1 MSLALNHVR
10 GLSGV
15 PLRAAQLAGRQCC
28 KAHRYG
34 DNSFANCAG
43 LPRSTPGGI
52 RRLFR
57 SQATL
62 RYPEPLATDPKVIQE
77 QKLHP
82 QDPSTSRSDEVHD
95 PKSQQSSEQDA
106 SNQTQP
112 DTLMSRRRLKKSY
125 GQPNP
130 TPSQY
135 LAKALRQTGHP
146 LGNHHL
152 GSQDVDAVRHLQ
164 ALQPT
169 YGRPARLSLQTTLGE
184 YIRLVDPLISS
195 STEAYLTE
203 RLDSALSEVFRD
215 NSYRYLT
222 TRGYDVGDVVAWAW
236 VLKSKDANQA
246 IPRLFA
252 HAVQHQ
258 SKSRSESPIAPPF
271 LILFLLK
278 QPYLEARSL
287 RLLLIYS
294 LHLISGQPLPC
305 EKMVGQSLQ
314 ENLQLPSGKFQ
325 SKVDHSTGMRLFAR
339 LIRHAR
345 IVWPQAMPTI
355 ASAFS
360 RFMIA
365 TKPGEAEDSILKKS
379 NADRLKTKNFNIFL
393 RLLSV
398 PSRAQPFQ
406 STPLQQQAQFEL
418 LRAMASHKPVLPL
431 TRKGYR
437 AVAAIQLAHKKT
449 SEERQSAELK
459 APSWPPWKEGK
470 LGIDALR
477 GNEGMYSR
485 AMNVLSQMRDA
496 GYSSKLWED
505 VCSILAG
512 WDTDRSPTI
521 QTRGFMR
528 WSRTLSRASHTSPDH
543 TAIWTARIRAT
554 RTVREAWACFLSYQ
568 DRDLP
573 PNAAIYTEMAEK
585 LIYRQLAIKNRFDE
599 SDHILP
605 GDGREVY
612 AEPASARDIIYV
624 HTEPPVL
631 QDFLEQMTSQG
642 LRFPSRLLALLLR
655 MKPDFRTGLQYLI
668 VSDLTKD
675 QIKVLCTVLGHSS
688 DYEAQST
695 GVLQTVPDGVFAS
708 FIKFICVSSS
718 STLHA
723 GPKSLTLE
731 QFPFLATERQPRN
744 SKTVLPDFEDHPR
757 QGCHP
762 RAFWHATQLVK
773 ARQTPC
779 TPAWTHILSALGST
793 SSNYLKE
800 NKAWRRVIAWH
811 EALLALKW
819 MKDHDIEPSLDG
831 FHAMCKVFNE
841 AVNAGLK
848 HPDEAE
854 EAFNLVQKATH
865 GAEDCEVLG
874 HEHFD
879 AMVENGL
886 LVLKSQF
893 DSLVLPAS
901 SASKLAEQ
909 SIFTENSSIDSQLQ
923 VPTILHV
930 PSFAILHR
938 FVRVLGAVGDDGGVV
953 HLLQWMSRSA
963 VPLNAAADERL
974 NGEKM
979 RRQTLAAVRVTL
991 ERLQA
996 GPTDCD
1002 RIASDP
1008 AKVQEAYDI
1017 ISQTPGWDWPS
1028 DEEVEDYCR

>member
-1 MSLALNHVR
+1 M
-10 GLSGV
+10 
-15 PLRAAQLAGRQCC
+15 
-28 KAHRYG
+28 
-34 DNSFANCAG
+34 
-43 LPRSTPGGI
+43 I
-52 RRLFR
+52 
-57 SQATL
+57 
-62 RYPEPLATDPKVIQE
+62 
-77 QKLHP
+77 
-82 QDPSTSRSDEVHD
+82 
-95 PKSQQSSEQDA
+95 
-106 SNQTQP
+106 
-112 DTLMSRRRLKKSY
+112 SRRRLKKAH
-125 GQPNP
+125 GQTKP
-130 TPSQY
+130 TPSEY
-135 LAKALRQTGHP
+135 LAKALRHAGHP
-146 LGNHHL
+146 LGITQHA
-152 GSQDVDAVRHLQ
+152 SQQADIIRHLH

-184 YIRLVDPLISS
+184 YIRLVDPLLSS
-195 STEAYLTE
+195 LTE
-203 RLDSALSEVFRD
+203 NNSTDHLDSALSEVFRD
-215 NSYRYLT
+215 NNYRYLT

-236 VLKSKDANQA
+236 IMKSKDANQA

-252 HAVQHQ
+252 LAVDHQ
-258 SKSRSESPIAPPF
+258 SKFGTGSPVAPSF
-271 LILFLLK
+271 IILFLLK
-278 QPYLEARSL
+278 QKHLEAQSL

-294 LHLISGQPLPC
+294 LHLISGQL
-305 EKMVGQSLQ
+305 
-314 ENLQLPSGKFQ
+314 LPSGKMPAEPLEEELNLPSGQFQ
-325 SKVDHSTGMRLFAR
+325 PQIDYSTGMRLLAR
-339 LIRHAR
+339 LVRHAR
-345 IVWPQAMPTI
+345 TVWPQALPTI

-360 RFMIA
+360 RFMMA
-365 TKPGEAEDSILKKS
+365 TEAGEAKESTLKKC
-379 NADRLKTKNFNIFL
+379 NADRLRIKYFNIFL

-398 PSRAQPFQ
+398 PSKIHPFQ
-406 STPLQQQAQFEL
+406 STSLQQQAQFEL

-437 AVAAIQLAHKKT
+437 AVATIQLAHKKT
-449 SEERQSAELK
+449 SDERQSAELK

-485 AMNVLSQMRDA
+485 AMNVLSQMREA

-521 QTRGFMR
+521 QTRSFMR
-528 WSRTLSRASHTSPDH
+528 WSRSLYRASQTNPDH
-543 TAIWTARIRAT
+543 PAIWVARIRAT

-568 DRDLP
+568 DRGLP
-573 PNAAIYTEMAEK
+573 LNAAIYTEMAEK

-599 SDHILP
+599 SDHVLP

-631 QDFLEQMTSQG
+631 QDFLQQMTSQG
-642 LRFPSRLLALLLR
+642 LRFPGRLLALLLQT
-655 MKPDFRTGLQYLI
+655 KVDFRTGLRYLI
-668 VSDLTKD
+668 ASDLTED

-688 DYEAQST
+688 DYEAQLMDA
-695 GVLQTVPDGVFAS
+695 LQTVPDRVFAS
-708 FIKFICVSSS
+708 FVKFLCVSSS

-723 GPKSLTLE
+723 GPKSLTRD
-731 QFPFLATERQPRN
+731 QFPFLATDSQSRYPV
-744 SKTVLPDFEDHPR
+744 TVLPDFEDHPR

-762 RAFWHATQLVK
+762 RAFWHAIQLVK
-773 ARQTPC
+773 ARQP
-779 TPAWTHILSALGST
+779 PSPVAWTHIQNALGNT
-793 SSNYLKE
+793 SSKYLKE
-800 NKAWRRVIAWH
+800 NKAWRRILAWH

-819 MKDHDIEPSLDG
+819 MKGHDIEPSLEG

-854 EAFNLVQKATH
+854 EAFRLIQKATH
-865 GAEDCEVLG
+865 GDEDCEIFG

-893 DSLVLPAS
+893 DSLVLPVS
-901 SASKLAEQ
+901 STSKLVEQ
-909 SIFTENSSIDSQLQ
+909 SIFTENSQVDSQLQ

-938 FVRVLGAVGDDGGVV
+938 FVRVLGAVGDDDGVL

-963 VPLNAAADERL
+963 ASLNAAAEERL
-974 NGEKM
+974 NGDKM
-979 RRQTLAAVRVTL
+979 RRQTLAAVRLTL
-991 ERLQA
+991 ERLHP
-996 GPTDCD
+996 GPTDCG